1 MSEGAPEGDGCRW
14 VRIEGTI
21 FSGRGEGGFYVG
33 IYAKQFERV
42 IGYRP
47 YPGTLNLRIREGQVE
62 DLIACVKRARP
73 LIVEPPRIGG
83 ARLGGV
89 YVYRARIHIGL
100 DYRDVYLVRPAITHY
115 KWDVVEIISNEYLRG
130 EFDLK
135 DGDVVELEVYCC

>member
-1 MSEGAPEGDGCRW
+1 MSRGMAEGGDCERVRVEGA
-14 VRIEGTI
+14 V

-33 IYAKQFERV
+33 IYAKQFEKV

-62 DLIACVKRARP
+62 ALVACVRRANP
-73 LIVEPPRIGG
+73 LLVEPPRIEG

-89 YVYRARIHIGL
+89 YVYRARIHVGL
-100 DYRDVYLVRPAITHY
+100 DYRDVYVVRPAITHY
-115 KWDVVEIISNEYLRG
+115 KWDVVEVISNEYLRG
-130 EFDLK
+130 EFKLK